1 MKKIKKIISMVLI
14 LTIIFSVM
22 SIGIV
27 NANAAS
33 VVENA
38 ISWAVAIANDNSHG
52 YSQQSRWG
60 PDYDCSSFVITAF
73 KNAGV
78 DTGSATYTGNMRSQ
92 FTAHGF
98 RWIPWSSI
106 GGVSNLQRGDILL
119 NEKTHTEIYLGN
131 NQNVGAHSNRGY
143 PQTGDQT
150 GTEVSVSGY
159 YYHPWDG
166 VLRYAGPNP
175 CICSTDYAGDYIVN
189 TSSQPLTMRS
199 GHGTGYSAITTI
211 PKGTQVYVSKADG
224 TWAHVEWNGYSGY
237 CSMSYLKKMEN
248 KSYNLHVWVSDTGM
262 GSVPSDFYKGNRYY
276 ICYELIDTTTGK
288 KANETSN
295 IRFKATETV
304 RNSSGPV
311 FEYTYENSDN
321 NWISFVCNSEDTY
334 TGTVTITGDVN
345 ISCSVSFEAW
355 ANTAPQIKAWAWEG
369 DESNEVSTIGVGTTV
384 YLSYLIRDK
393 YTQKNLNDVTTLWTT
408 GNGYTVTVFVYS
420 PSGALVKSATYKN
433 KDCVWIDFK
442 PSVIGNYKMVTKVS
456 GNLTGTYEKS
466 FTCEE
471 KEHVYDSWK
480 TTKNATCTESGS
492 KTRTCSICGH
502 KETQT
507 ISALGHAFGSWV
519 TTKEATCTE
528 KGTKMRRCFG
538 CGKEETQ
545 TIAATGHNYGPW
557 ITMSATCTSPGTETR
572 TCSKCK
578 KVETKTTTA
587 AKGHSFGSWVT
598 TKSATCTAS
607 GTKTR
612 TCTSCGYKETQT
624 IAATG
629 HKYTTTVVAPTISS
643 MGYTLHKCSV
653 CGYSY
658 KDNYI
663 DQLKPT
669 NPNAPQ
675 IVVDSKTASVGGQ
688 VIVNVVMKNNPGI
701 NGWAVNV
708 SYDSSVL
715 ELVKCDNGVYSD
727 ITTSNVITKNPYHV
741 QWYNLGDVK
750 TNGNLFTLTFNV
762 KQTAKEGVYPIKLTY
777 DEDEICNQKEEK
789 VHFDVVDG
797 FVKVSKYMPGDIN
810 NDGKVN
816 LRDVIRLNQYV
827 AGWNVTVDSGSTDV
841 NGDGKTNLRD
851 VIRLNQY
858 VAGWNVSIQ

>member
-1 MKKIKKIISMVLI
+1 MKKIKKILSMVLI
-14 LTIIFSVM
+14 LTIIFSAM

-60 PDYDCSSFVITAF
+60 PDYDCSSFVISAF

-98 RWIPWSSI
+98 QWIPWSSI

-166 VLRYAGPNP
+166 VLRYAGSNP
-175 CICSTDYAGDYIVN
+175 CTCSTDYAGDYIIN
-189 TSSQPLTMRS
+189 TNSQPLTMRS

-237 CSMSYLKKMEN
+237 CSMEYLKKMEN

-262 GSVPSDFYKGNRYY
+262 GSVPSNFHKGNRYY

-288 KANETSN
+288 KANETSD

-304 RNSSGPV
+304 RNSSGTV

-321 NWISFVCNSEDTY
+321 NWISFVCDSEDTY

-345 ISCSVSFEAW
+345 VSCSVSFEAW
-355 ANTAPQIKAWAWEG
+355 ANTAAQIKTWAWEG
-369 DESNEVSTIGVGTTV
+369 DEYNEVSTIGVGTTV

-393 YTQKNLNDVTTLWTT
+393 YTQKNLNDVTTLFTT
-408 GNGYTVTVFVYS
+408 GNGYTVTVEVYS
-420 PSGALVKSATYKN
+420 PNGALVKSKSYKN
-433 KDCVWIDFK
+433 KDCAWIDFK
-442 PSVIGNYKMVTKVS
+442 PSVIGKYKIVTKVS

-471 KEHVYDSWK
+471 KEHVYGSW
-480 TTKNATCTESGS
+480 TITKATTCTSSGT

-507 ISALGHAFGSWV
+507 I
-519 TTKEATCTE
+519 
-528 KGTKMRRCFG
+528 
-538 CGKEETQ
+538 
-545 TIAATGHNYGPW
+545 
-557 ITMSATCTSPGTETR
+557 
-572 TCSKCK
+572 
-578 KVETKTTTA
+578 A
-587 AKGHSFGSWVT
+587 AKGHNFGSWVT
-598 TKSATCTAS
+598 TKSATCTVS
-607 GTKTR
+607 GTETR
-612 TCTSCGYKETQT
+612 TCTNCSYKETQT
-624 IAATG
+624 IVATG
-629 HKYTTTVVAPTISS
+629 HKYTTTVVDPTTSS

-658 KDNYI
+658 KDNYT

-669 NPNAPQ
+669 NPNVPQ
-675 IVVDSKTASVGGQ
+675 IVVDSKNASVGGQ

-701 NGWAVNV
+701 NGWAVNA

-727 ITTSNVITKNPYHV
+727 ITTSNVITKNPYHI
-741 QWYNLGDVK
+741 QWYNLDDVK
-750 TNGNLFTLTFNV
+750 TNGILFTLTFNV
-762 KQTAKEGVYPIKLTY
+762 KQNAKEGVYPIKITY

-789 VHFDVVDG
+789 IHFDVVDG
-797 FVKVSKYMPGDIN
+797 YVKISEYMPGDIN

-827 AGWNVTVDSGSTDV
+827 AGWDVTVSSGATDV

-858 VAGWNVSIQ
+858 VAGWDVSIQ

>member
-1 MKKIKKIISMVLI
+1 MKTKLRKITSVCLALIMILSVLTVAPISV
-14 LTIIFSVM
+14 S
-22 SIGIV
+22 
-27 NANAAS
+27 AAS

-60 PDYDCSSFVITAF
+60 PDYDCSSFVISAF
-73 KNAGV
+73 KSAGV

-98 RWIPWSSI
+98 QWIPWSSI

-119 NEKTHTEIYLGN
+119 NEKNHTEIYLGN

-166 VLRYAGPNP
+166 VLRYAGSNP
-175 CICSTDYAGDYIVN
+175 CTCSTDYAGDYIVN
-189 TSSQPLTMRS
+189 TNSQPLTMRS

-211 PKGTQVYVSKADG
+211 PKGTQVYVSKSDG

-304 RNSSGPV
+304 RNSSGTI

-334 TGTVTITGDVN
+334 SGTVTVTGDVN
-345 ISCSVSFEAW
+345 VSCSVSFEAW

-408 GNGYTVTVFVYS
+408 GNGYTVTVEVYS
-420 PSGALVKSATYKN
+420 PNGSLVKSKSYKN

-442 PSVIGNYKMVTKVS
+442 PSAIGKYKMVTKVS

-471 KEHVYDSWK
+471 KEHVYGSWK
-480 TTKNATCTESGS
+480 TTKNATCTESGT
-492 KTRTCSICGH
+492 KTRTCSICG
-502 KETQT
+502 KTETQT
-507 ISALGHAFGSWV
+507 IAALGHAFGSWV

-538 CGKEETQ
+538 CGKEEIQ
-545 TIAATGHNYGPW
+545 TIS
-557 ITMSATCTSPGTETR
+557 IT
-572 TCSKCK
+572 
-578 KVETKTTTA
+578 
-587 AKGHSFGSWVT
+587 GHSFSTWIT

-612 TCTSCGYKETQT
+612 TCSKCGYKEKQT
-624 IAATG
+624 IVAAG
-629 HKYTTTVVAPTISS
+629 HKYVTTVVHPT
-643 MGYTLHKCSV
+643 MTTKGYTLHQCTV
-653 CGYSY
+653 CGFSY
-658 KDNYI
+658 KDNYTDKI
-663 DQLKPT
+663 E
-669 NPNAPQ
+669 N
-675 IVVDSKTASVGGQ
+675 SGF
-688 VIVNVVMKNNPGI
+688 
-701 NGWAVNV
+701 
-708 SYDSSVL
+708 
-715 ELVKCDNGVYSD
+715 
-727 ITTSNVITKNPYHV
+727 
-741 QWYNLGDVK
+741 GDVDGDGK
-750 TNGNLFTLTFNV
+750 ISIDDVTDIQKYIANTVNFT
-762 KQTAKEGVYPIKLTY
+762 
-777 DEDEICNQKEEK
+777 DEQEALA
-789 VHFDVVDG
+789 DVD
-797 FVKVSKYMPGDIN
+797 K
-810 NDGKVN
+810 DGKVSID
-816 LRDVIRLNQYV
+816 DVTLVQKHL
-827 AGWNVTVDSGSTDV
+827 AG
-841 NGDGKTNLRD
+841 LA
-851 VIRLNQY
+851 VIE
-858 VAGWNVSIQ
+858 

>member
-1 MKKIKKIISMVLI
+1 MVLI

-98 RWIPWSSI
+98 QWIPWSSI

-175 CICSTDYAGDYIVN
+175 CTCSTDYAGDYIIN
-189 TSSQPLTMRS
+189 TNSQPLTMRS

-211 PKGTQVYVSKADG
+211 PKGTQVYVSKSDG

-237 CSMSYLKKMEN
+237 CSMEYLKKMEN
-248 KSYNLHVWVSDTGM
+248 KSYNLHVWVSDSGM

-276 ICYELIDTTTGK
+276 ICYELIDTATGK

-304 RNSSGPV
+304 RNSSGTV

-480 TTKNATCTESGS
+480 TTKNATCMESGS

-545 TIAATGHNYGPW
+545 TIAATGH
-557 ITMSATCTSPGTETR
+557 
-572 TCSKCK
+572 
-578 KVETKTTTA
+578 
-587 AKGHSFGSWVT
+587 
-598 TKSATCTAS
+598 
-607 GTKTR
+607 
-612 TCTSCGYKETQT
+612 
-624 IAATG
+624 
-629 HKYTTTVVAPTISS
+629 KYTTTVVAPTTSS

-658 KDNYI
+658 KDNYT

-669 NPNAPQ
+669 NPNVPQ
-675 IVVDSKTASVGGQ
+675 IVVDSKPASVGGQ

-789 VHFDVVDG
+789 IHFDVVDG
-797 FVKVSKYMPGDIN
+797 FVKVSKHMPGDIN